1 MYTTEQKQR
10 FYIINE
16 KTKRQYIRMQ
26 RQKAARRKRNFCCIA
41 LLFSLVLMLFGT
53 THITSAGTP
62 ETSRNKYFTSIQ
74 VDEGTSLWEIAQ
86 EYMTEEYDSPGEYI
100 KEVKAINHMKNDVIY
115 GGSYLCIP
123 YYSSEIK

>member
-1 MYTTEQKQR
+1 MYTAEQKQR

-16 KTKRQYIRMQ
+16 KTKRQYLRMQ
-26 RQKAARRKRNFCCIA
+26 RQKAARRKRTFYGIA
-41 LLFSLVLMLFGT
+41 FLFSLVLMLLGT

-62 ETSRNKYFTSIQ
+62 EPSRNKYFTSIQ

-86 EYMTEEYDSPGEYI
+86 EYMTEEYDSPDEYI
-100 KEVKAINHMKNDVIY
+100 KEIKSINHMKNDLIY